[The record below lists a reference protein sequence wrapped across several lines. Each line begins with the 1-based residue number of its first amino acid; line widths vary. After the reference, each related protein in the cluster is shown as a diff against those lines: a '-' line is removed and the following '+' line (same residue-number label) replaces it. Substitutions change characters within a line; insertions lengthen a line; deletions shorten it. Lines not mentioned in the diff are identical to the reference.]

1 LFVNLFI
8 VLVLARAWV
17 EQMTEQ
23 QAYRAGMAVRNLED
37 IANLK
42 RVRDELQL
50 RLDLFEAG
58 GLDIALNSRQAEAAA
73 RRLRRAIAEY
83 DALIR
88 KSRPLKMHRD
98 ESIHLF

>member
-1 LFVNLFI
+1 M
-8 VLVLARAWV
+8 
-17 EQMTEQ
+17 EE
-23 QAYRAGMAVRNLED
+23 AGMAVRNLED

-50 RLDLFEAG
+50 RLDLFDAG
-58 GLDIALNSRQAEAAA
+58 GLDINLNSRQSAAAA

-88 KSRPLKMHRD
+88 NSRPLKRHKD
-98 ESIHLF
+98 ESVHLF